1 MLLMKHVIYSMQ
13 FKGTVVPGGEGIMK
27 STTSAT
33 SCSIQSL
40 IGPDGVEGT
49 FHPVEGGLAW
59 FESEVRLAG
68 QHAFTETGT
77 ISFGEDEH
85 ELRFSTVGEGH
96 MGPSA
101 DEKYSAGAVTW
112 KVDGGEGQFEGAS
125 GYITSNFIITED
137 GEVTDYQFGVIFLK
151 QA

>member
-1 MLLMKHVIYSMQ
+1 MKHVIYSMQ

-33 SCSIQSL
+33 SCSIQSM
-40 IGPDGVEGT
+40 IGPDGVEGR
-49 FHPVEGGLAW
+49 FHPAEGGLAW
-59 FESEVRLAG
+59 FESEVRLSG
-68 QHAFTETGT
+68 QNAFTETGT

-85 ELRFSTVGEGH
+85 VLRFSTQGQGH

-101 DEKYSAGAVTW
+101 DEKYSAGVVTW
-112 KVDGGEGQFEGAS
+112 KVEGGEGQFSGAS
-125 GYITSNFIITED
+125 GYITSNFIVTED
-137 GEVTDYQFGVIFLK
+137 GEITDYQFGVVFLK

>member
-1 MLLMKHVIYSMQ
+1 MRHVIYSMQ

-40 IGPDGVEGT
+40 IGPDGVESS

-68 QHAFTETGT
+68 KHSFTETGA
-77 ISFGEDEH
+77 ISFGEDNH

-96 MGPSA
+96 MGPTA
-101 DEKYSAGAVTW
+101 DETYSAGVVTW

-137 GEVTDYQFGVIFLK
+137 GEITDYQFGVIFLK
-151 QA
+151 EG